1 MRAQLLQADYSESM
15 MLMLAT
21 DKVMPL
27 GTKVIQ
33 ISERIK
39 HVLNKNKTQFPIDIT
54 QITSTN
60 SKLNVASAISD
71 LAIADEC
78 LCRNEGVYE

>member
-21 DKVMPL
+21 DKVMPSC
-27 GTKVIQ
+27 TRVIQ

-54 QITSTN
+54 KIPNTS
-60 SKLNVASAISD
+60 SKPTVASAIGD
-71 LAIADEC
+71 LAIADEG

>member
-21 DKVMPL
+21 DKVMPSC
-27 GTKVIQ
+27 TRVIQ

-39 HVLNKNKTQFPIDIT
+39 HVLNKNRTQFPIDIIK
-54 QITSTN
+54 ITGTSFKPTVE
-60 SKLNVASAISD
+60 SAVGDLAISD
-71 LAIADEC
+71 EG

>member
-27 GTKVIQ
+27 CTRVIQ

-54 QITSTN
+54 
-60 SKLNVASAISD
+60 
-71 LAIADEC
+71 
-78 LCRNEGVYE
+78 